1 MSDQDRRFHEEWL
14 GLAQPIEGLV
24 FSVPALADAQIA
36 PKVRATLTAELEAH
50 LEPVSGLRGETEG
63 LRDVR
68 GFFEGFLGYDRPGML
83 VDRDSL
89 PESLSFYAPEGRQQI
104 RPSFAI
110 AR

>member
-36 PKVRATLTAELEAH
+36 PKVRSSITAELETH
-50 LEPVSGLRGETEG
+50 LEPTDQGLA

-68 GFFEGFLGYDRPGML
+68 AFFEGFLGYDRPGML
-83 VDRDSL
+83 VDRDAL
-89 PESLSFYAPEGRQQI
+89 PEELAFYAPEGRQ
-104 RPSFAI
+104 RGD
-110 AR
+110 RLEGR